1 MLASAA
7 RADVGVQCWENEFNS
22 AACTPMLSGRAVL
35 KDSYLRCAHS
45 QVELLPAQTDRIMI
59 EQSELFNRPFVS
71 RGDETDWKP
80 LWPLGR
86 KKKPI
91 DRSSHNY
98 AGIVLEQNRM
108 SCPPL
113 RTFDNVNDQLLDLW
127 NHPAIRHLA
136 L

>member
-59 EQSELFNRPFVS
+59 EQSELFNQPFVS
-71 RGDETDWKP
+71 ARRCGP
-80 LWPLGR
+80 
-86 KKKPI
+86 
-91 DRSSHNY
+91 
-98 AGIVLEQNRM
+98 
-108 SCPPL
+108 
-113 RTFDNVNDQLLDLW
+113 
-127 NHPAIRHLA
+127 
-136 L
+136 